1 MTTPGHQ
8 VGALADEAGQLL
20 DAVAQ
25 RLEKMKAA
33 RADGVFHGG
42 DEFHGGDG
50 AAAPPPAAEAAPT
63 EHTCVGWCPICR
75 GAELLR
81 GDRTEISDRLLDTAI
96 LVVGTLRSLMP
107 EPSEATAPATPDQ
120 TSSAPQPGVERI
132 DIR

>member
-20 DAVAQ
+20 EAVAA
-25 RLEKMKAA
+25 RLDVLKAA
-33 RADGVFHGG
+33 RA
-42 DEFHGGDG
+42 
-50 AAAPPPAAEAAPT
+50 AAADPVDKASDSPAAPSPS

-96 LVVGTLRSLMP
+96 LLVGTLRSLMP
-107 EPSEATAPATPDQ
+107 EPSAATAPATPDQ
-120 TSSAPQPGVERI
+120 TSSAAQPGVERI

>member
-20 DAVAQ
+20 DAVAA
-25 RLEKMKAA
+25 RLDRMKAVRVEA
-33 RADGVFHGG
+33 GAEV
-42 DEFHGGDG
+42 GDG
-50 AAAPPPAAEAAPT
+50 PTAPEPPAAGTPPT
-63 EHTCVGWCPICR
+63 EHACVGWCPICR

-96 LVVGTLRSLMP
+96 LVVSTLRSLVP
-107 EPSEATAPATPDQ
+107 DPSTTPSASPDQ
-120 TSSAPQPGVERI
+120 SGPASPGVERI